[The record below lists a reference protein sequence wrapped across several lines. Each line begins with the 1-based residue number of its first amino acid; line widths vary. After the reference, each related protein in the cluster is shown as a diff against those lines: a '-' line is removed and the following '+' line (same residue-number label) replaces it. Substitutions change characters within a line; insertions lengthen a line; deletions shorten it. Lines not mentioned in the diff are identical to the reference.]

1 MTKIV
6 FACKSNSCRS
16 QMAEGWAKDWLVRKF
31 QDIDRQEEELLRPEN
46 ESKCDIIAADIQKR
60 RTALE
65 NIVVAS
71 VALDS
76 SAVFSDCRTC
86 CGDVC
91 ETDAQ
96 RKAVKTKAVEAMA
109 SEGVDISSAAPKTLA
124 ELMPELTTKYEK
136 EAGKMRDCNM
146 NEISESFSPAA
157 FVSEEEY
164 PQPEETPDVL
174 GTHTKLVDRLV
185 ILCSCG
191 DDVKRQLVGS
201 SKSVEEWEIDPPT
214 TAAKIEGDPAYRRVC
229 LEIRE
234 EVNVLMNKIV
244 SVGALA

>member
-1 MTKIV
+1 
-6 FACKSNSCRS
+6 
-16 QMAEGWAKDWLVRKF
+16 
-31 QDIDRQEEELLRPEN
+31 
-46 ESKCDIIAADIQKR
+46 
-60 RTALE
+60 
-65 NIVVAS
+65 
-71 VALDS
+71 
-76 SAVFSDCRTC
+76 
-86 CGDVC
+86 
-91 ETDAQ
+91 
-96 RKAVKTKAVEAMA
+96 
-109 SEGVDISSAAPKTLA
+109 
-124 ELMPELTTKYEK
+124 
-136 EAGKMRDCNM
+136 MRDCNM

-164 PQPEETPDVL
+164 LQPEETPDML

-191 DDVKRQLVGS
+191 DDVKRQLVES